1 MDRCSDLIWQMKR
14 NLEIDGRFQKRNKKR
29 HAIGHCVTTL
39 HVTTLTR
46 GKRRIGRASVGLLCE
61 GHHFLLVVSVR
72 RGETMENDGGNSC
85 DSPGHAIEP
94 VLLSSNLPTF
104 DLFITQLRRISIL
117 PFFLFP
123 LHPPYSRIQ
132 FLVSHIIPPTTFE
145 SLRFQN
151 PRKSFLPFPNSLLP
165 RCAQIG
171 HLFHPSDFL
180 IFDLPCTVRRF
191 LLLSD
196 RHSVGQARRTREEKE
211 LVGRG
216 ERRQRETRRNV
227 KCEHTSTKEGT
238 ARVERAGAIGRNLLE
253 KGTKRKKRAI
263 RKDEDR
269 GQVQPETRLWRV

>member
-123 LHPPYSRIQ
+123 LHPLYSRIQ
-132 FLVSHIIPPTTFE
+132 FLVSHIIPPTVFE
-145 SLRFQN
+145 SSKILENSSFPFQI
-151 PRKSFLPFPNSLLP
+151 PSSL
-165 RCAQIG
+165 
-171 HLFHPSDFL
+171 
-180 IFDLPCTVRRF
+180 V
-191 LLLSD
+191 
-196 RHSVGQARRTREEKE
+196 ARRSAIFSIHPISSFSICHARCVVSFSSPIATLLDRRAEHERRRSSLEEEK
-211 LVGRG
+211 GDSG
-216 ERRQRETRRNV
+216 
-227 KCEHTSTKEGT
+227 
-238 ARVERAGAIGRNLLE
+238 
-253 KGTKRKKRAI
+253 KR
-263 RKDEDR
+263 DEM
-269 GQVQPETRLWRV
+269 